1 MDRMTLSGFADEIS
15 PDLDVQLE
23 TLAAEGIRYLELRGI
38 WGKGVLSLSDEELA
52 RAKQAMDARG
62 IGVSAIGSP
71 IGKIGIKD
79 DFAAHLVAFRR
90 ALEVARYMG
99 APYIRL
105 FSFFMPHGEDP
116 LRYRDEVMQRMR
128 ALVEAAAGSGI
139 MLLHE
144 NEKDIYG
151 MPADRCVDILRTVN
165 SPQLRAT
172 FDPANFVQAGEHP
185 YDECF
190 PKLRPYI
197 QYMHIKDALLKDGSN
212 VPAGEGDGQIPQ
224 IMRALHESGWTGFLS
239 LEPHL
244 VRAERMGGFTG
255 PERFHVAAEALRKIL
270 NALQIPYA

>member
-1 MDRMTLSGFADEIS
+1 MDKMILSGFADEIA

-38 WGKGVLSLSDEELA
+38 WSKGVLSLSDEELA

-79 DFAAHLVAFRR
+79 DFAAHLAAFRR

-197 QYMHIKDALLKDGSN
+197 QYMHIKDALLRDGSN

-244 VRAERMGGFTG
+244 ARAERMGGFTG
-255 PERFHVAAEALRKIL
+255 PERFHVAAEALRKSL
-270 NALQIPYA
+270 YALQNPYE